1 MEHTLNTIEGVWA
14 KGGSLVGNQEQ
25 ADPSSVQ
32 SSNRNNV
39 CCASEREL
47 PVVTNNGVP
56 SDTGPEGNGLGA
68 ATVSERRTLGR
79 IEFLLTGAC
88 VATKGT

>member
-14 KGGSLVGNQEQ
+14 EGGGLVGNQEQ

-32 SSNRNNV
+32 SSNRNNI

-47 PVVTNNGVP
+47 PVVTNNRVH
-56 SDTGPEGNGLGA
+56 SDTGTERNGLGT

-79 IEFLLTGAC
+79 VEFLLTGAC